1 MEILTIILLFLIGF
15 IANFIGS
22 MIGGGGLISIPSLIF
37 IGLPPQIA
45 IATDRFSSIGQ
56 STSIFKY
63 HKANK
68 INYKLILPLSII
80 TIIGTIIGSII
91 LINFDKS
98 FLTKIIGIIILLLLP
113 LVLMNK
119 SGIINKKSSYKQNLI
134 GYVLYFFIVI
144 YGAFIGAG
152 TGILTTIVLIF
163 FFGLTYLESNGNFS
177 ILWLIISLF
186 STIIFAFQGFIRYD
200 YGLVLLAGS
209 LIGGYAGAHTAIIKG
224 NKFIRILFIV
234 LILISSIKLIFF

>member
-1 MEILTIILLFLIGF
+1 MEISTIILLFAIGF

-37 IGLPPQIA
+37 IGLSPQVA

-63 HKANK
+63 HKASK

-80 TIIGTIIGSII
+80 TIIGTIIGSNI

-98 FLTKIIGIIILLLLP
+98 LLTKIIGIIILLLLP

-119 SGIINKKSSYKQNLI
+119 SGLINKKSNYKQNLI

-152 TGILTTIVLIF
+152 TGILTTIILIF

-186 STIIFAFQGFIRYD
+186 SSILFAFQGLIRYD
-200 YGLVLLAGS
+200 YGIVLLAGS
-209 LIGGYAGAHTAIIKG
+209 LIGGYAGAHTALKKG
-224 NKFIRILFIV
+224 DKFIKILFIV